1 MPIVVKKLVLAN
13 NLPRN
18 QEERM
23 QLHIVC
29 MYLPK
34 QTFNNVLLD
43 EFNASFTAGRQ
54 SSNVDGKSLLVATID
69 KPLVNFNNSPS
80 TITPIVA
87 QSQLDTHIMEGTRN
101 TLPLSGVEKGG
112 FVKLMSGLVGTL
124 QLKKRKIF
132 TEKLKEKYS
141 NTKTALTMALQKAL
155 FVCTTA
161 DMWSSRHQSF
171 IGMTIHWLG
180 DDLNRRSACLAIRRL
195 KGSHIYDVIAKPIN
209 DIHCKFNI
217 SKRVSLTIAGNGSNF
232 LKAFRVFGPNTNEQE
247 LSENSKDCEEEFC
260 EEDDSFVYIDIDE
273 ILLNHEQTHFEDIE
287 NESDLSEHININE
300 NQGYKIKLPPHMR
313 CSCHILN
320 LIATTDVHNIGNV
333 LFKRIDKLDILFIL
347 HNATQWNSYYYAM
360 KCINRLIATKN
371 SELSDVFKHFKVIP
385 LTFRSKNYGSFHPS
399 VGCFAKR
406 RKYEYRLRPT
416 NNQSLKKNNDESLV
430 DAVLNGIEK
439 RFSHMMQ
446 DNKLKIAAMSD
457 PHFKLVWVEQ

>member
-1 MPIVVKKLVLAN
+1 MLLQVLPVLMPIYFQKEVMSSKSTTYKCLMGCHNKIVTVFNSTLN
-13 NLPRN
+13 NAR
-18 QEERM
+18 R
-23 QLHIVC
+23 HVAV
-29 MYLPK
+29 K

-80 TITPIVA
+80 TITPIDYII
-87 QSQLDTHIMEGTRN
+87 QD

-112 FVKLMSGLVGTL
+112 FVKLMS
-124 QLKKRKIF
+124 
-132 TEKLKEKYS
+132 
-141 NTKTALTMALQKAL
+141 
-155 FVCTTA
+155 
-161 DMWSSRHQSF
+161 
-171 IGMTIHWLG
+171 
-180 DDLNRRSACLAIRRL
+180 
-195 KGSHIYDVIAKPIN
+195 
-209 DIHCKFNI
+209 
-217 SKRVSLTIAGNGSNF
+217 VSLTIAGNGSNF

-333 LFKRIDKLDILFIL
+333 LFKRMFKIVDSKFKKIL
-347 HNATQWNSYYYAM
+347 NKQARSYNTGLPSSAARE
-360 KCINRLIATKN
+360 RLFSTTSLIFTPKQCN
-371 SELSDVFKHFKVIP
+371 LSDPNF
-385 LTFRSKNYGSFHPS
+385 
-399 VGCFAKR
+399 
-406 RKYEYRLRPT
+406 
-416 NNQSLKKNNDESLV
+416 
-430 DAVLNGIEK
+430 GIQ
-439 RFSHMMQ
+439 F
-446 DNKLKIAAMSD
+446 
-457 PHFKLVWVEQ
+457 FF